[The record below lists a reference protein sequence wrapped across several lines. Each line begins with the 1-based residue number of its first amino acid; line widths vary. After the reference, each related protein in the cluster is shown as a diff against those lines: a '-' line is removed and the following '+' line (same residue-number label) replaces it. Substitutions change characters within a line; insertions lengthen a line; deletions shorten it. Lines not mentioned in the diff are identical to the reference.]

1 MPSIPGRPLLLYLS
15 VSDIALGCMLAQL
28 DDLGKER
35 AIYYLSKRMLE
46 YECKYIMIER
56 LCLALVWAT
65 RRLRHY
71 VTEYSIL
78 LVSRLDPLRYLFDRP
93 VLTGRLMR
101 WLVLLTE
108 FDIQYM
114 TQKSVKG
121 SIVADHLASL
131 PVSDDIPIDYDFP
144 DEQFISMTSITGWQL
159 YLDGAANQSGFGIGI
174 LLISPQGDHIPRS
187 VRLVF
192 SGHHRLTNN
201 MVEYEACI
209 TGLETALDLGIRQ
222 LEIHGDSNLVIQQT
236 QGIWRTRDE
245 KLKPYHA

>member
-1 MPSIPGRPLLLYLS
+1 MPPTPGRPLLLYLS

-28 DDLGKER
+28 DDSGKER

-65 RRLRHY
+65 MRLRHY

-78 LVSRLDPLRYLFDRP
+78 LVSRLDPLKYLFDRP

-131 PVSDDIPIDYDFP
+131 PVSDDRPIDYGFP
-144 DEQFISMTSITGWQL
+144 DEQFVSMTSITGWQL
-159 YLDGAANQSGFGIGI
+159 YFDGVANQSGFGIGI

-192 SGHHRLTNN
+192 SGHHSLTNN

-222 LEIHGDSNLVIQQT
+222 LEIHGDSNLVI
-236 QGIWRTRDE
+236 R
-245 KLKPYHA
+245 

>member
-1 MPSIPGRPLLLYLS
+1 MPFTPGRPLLLYLS

-28 DDLGKER
+28 DDSGNER

-46 YECKYIMIER
+46 YECKYLMIER

-71 VTEYSIL
+71 VTKYSIL
-78 LVSRLDPLRYLFDRP
+78 LVSRLDPLRYLFDRL

-108 FDIQYM
+108 FDIQYV

-121 SIVADHLASL
+121 SIVVDHLASL
-131 PVSDDIPIDYDFP
+131 PVYDGKSIDDDFP
-144 DEQFISMTSITGWQL
+144 DEQFVSMTSIIGWQL
-159 YLDGAANQSGFGIGI
+159 YFDGAANQSGFGIGI

-192 SGHHRLTNN
+192 SDHHQLTNN
-201 MVEYEACI
+201 IVEYKACI
-209 TGLETALDLGIRQ
+209 MGLETALDLGIRQ

-236 QGIWRTRDE
+236 QGI
-245 KLKPYHA
+245 

>member
-1 MPSIPGRPLLLYLS
+1 
-15 VSDIALGCMLAQL
+15 
-28 DDLGKER
+28 
-35 AIYYLSKRMLE
+35 MLE

-65 RRLRHY
+65 KRLRHY

-78 LVSRLDPLRYLFDRP
+78 LVSRLNPLRYLFDRP

-131 PVSDDIPIDYDFP
+131 PVSDDRPIHDDFP
-144 DEQFISMTSITGWQL
+144 DEQFDSMT
-159 YLDGAANQSGFGIGI
+159 D
-174 LLISPQGDHIPRS
+174 
-187 VRLVF
+187 
-192 SGHHRLTNN
+192 
-201 MVEYEACI
+201 
-209 TGLETALDLGIRQ
+209 
-222 LEIHGDSNLVIQQT
+222 
-236 QGIWRTRDE
+236 
-245 KLKPYHA
+245 